1 MHMDSSWIRKH
12 SSYLLLLLVIISAL
26 FGLWLR
32 FLPMDDLSSGPVQ
45 KLIFM
50 DTWYSMRQ
58 IEQITA
64 NYPGYAWF
72 DAMTA
77 YPTGKE
83 IDWGPFFPFLC
94 ATICLAFGAVARP
107 ENMIIAS
114 YIPPLLSLLLIPVV
128 WYLGRLV
135 GGEKTGWIAAI
146 LIPVISGEMMY
157 RSFFGYLD
165 HHFTETLFSTLFLT
179 LIISLLVWVSSR
191 KEQYSYK
198 SIILASSAGVVY
210 FLGLMNIPTM
220 TLFAGITALILLI
233 HAVMTRDETQLFRLL
248 IHVCIL
254 SGIFAILF
262 MLFGI
267 SQEGLSLA
275 KYTPAHL
282 FVAAAL
288 PLETAI
294 LYGLSRLLKGR
305 PVWQYIGVVAGIIIA
320 GYLVLLALIPQITNQ
335 IRDVFI
341 TFFFFPY
348 AQSFINEMQMWGAE
362 RAWYSFNLTLFLG
375 FIGLILLLWR
385 VIRSYNP
392 AVMASLVW
400 GIVILFA
407 TIMHLRYE
415 YYVAVIIVL
424 FTSFALSSLF
434 DLLINKRPSATKGKK
449 IVHADETSIPVNGI
463 AVVGIIII
471 FIAAFSAQTTYTVAK
486 NQIGLISMDDDWAE
500 ALTWLGNNTPDP
512 GVNYLAINRHE
523 GFAYPDS
530 AYGVLSWWDYGHWI
544 TYLSKRIPVTSPFQD
559 NVLPV
564 ARFLSAT
571 TEEDADKAATETGV
585 KYIVTDYAT
594 ETSKFAALPLWAYG
608 TDGIKPYQEAVFQ
621 QSPRTGRFEPVILLK
636 QPYFESTAVKLHL
649 FDGSYQKGSGGLLLT
664 LQNTSMG
671 GGTYPVITNSLEISG
686 DQAESLKTS
695 DNQMIGSVQ
704 FTRPVADVAGLG
716 HYRLI
721 YESPTT
727 VATDDTHTI
736 KNVKIFERVPGFTIQ
751 GNGTIELPMVTNQGR
766 TFVWQQK
773 SSNGSFT
780 LPYSTTHNP
789 YEVKAT
795 GPYTVHETGKTFDVA
810 EEQVK

>member
-1 MHMDSSWIRKH
+1 MDSSWIRKY

-32 FLPMDDLSSGPVQ
+32 FLPMDDLGSGPVQ

-64 NYPGYAWF
+64 NYPNYAWF

-94 ATICLAFGAVARP
+94 ATVCMAFGAVARP

-114 YIPPLLSLLLIPVV
+114 YIPPLLILLLIPTV

-135 GGEKTGWIAAI
+135 GGEKTAWIAAI

-157 RSFFGYLD
+157 RSFYGYLD

-179 LIISLLVWVSSR
+179 LIISLLVWVSTR
-191 KEQYSYK
+191 TERYSSK
-198 SIILASSAGVVY
+198 SIIIAISAGFVY
-210 FLGLMNIPTM
+210 FLGIMNIPTM
-220 TLFAGITALILLI
+220 TLFAGITAIILLI
-233 HAVMTRDETQLFRLL
+233 HAVMTRDEKQLFRLF

-254 SGIFAILF
+254 SMIFAVLF
-262 MLFGI
+262 ILFGI
-267 SQEGLSLA
+267 SQEGFSLA

-282 FVAAAL
+282 LIAAAL
-288 PLETAI
+288 PVETAI
-294 LYGLSRLLKGR
+294 LYGLSRFLKGR
-305 PVWQYIGVVAGIIIA
+305 PVWQYIGSVAGIIIA
-320 GYLVLLALIPQITNQ
+320 GYLVLLALIPEITNQ
-335 IRDVFI
+335 IGDVFR

-348 AQSFINEMQMWGAE
+348 AESFINEMQMWGAE
-362 RAWYSFNLTLFLG
+362 RAWYSFNLALFTA

-400 GIVILFA
+400 GIIILLS

-415 YYVAVIIVL
+415 YYVAVIIIL
-424 FTSFALSSLF
+424 FTSVTLSSLF
-434 DLLINKRPSATKGKK
+434 ELLTDKKPPVLKGRKNAREGEPSL
-449 IVHADETSIPVNGI
+449 PLNGI
-463 AVVGIIII
+463 FVVGVIII
-471 FIAAFSAQTTYTVAK
+471 FIVAFSAQTTFTVAEK
-486 NQIGLISMDDDWAE
+486 QIGLISMDDDWAE
-500 ALTWLGNNTPDP
+500 ALTWLGSNTPGP
-512 GVNYLAINRHE
+512 GVNYLAINRRE
-523 GFAYPDS
+523 GFTYPDS

-544 TYLSKRIPVTSPFQD
+544 TYISKRIPISSPFQD
-559 NVLPV
+559 NVPPV

-571 TEEDADKAATETGV
+571 TEDEADNAANETRA
-585 KYIVTDYAT
+585 KYVVTDYAT
-594 ETSKFAALPLWAYG
+594 ETTKFAALPLWAYG
-608 TDGIKPYQEAVFQ
+608 KDGIKTYQETVFQ
-621 QSPRTGRFEPVILLK
+621 QPSDTGRYEPALVLK

-649 FDGSYQKGSGGLLLT
+649 FDGSYQEGSGGLLLT
-664 LQNTSMG
+664 VQNTSIG
-671 GGTYPVITNSLEISG
+671 GGAYPVITSAQDISG
-686 DQAESLKTS
+686 EQAESLRKN
-695 DNQMIGSVQ
+695 DNQIIGSIQ
-704 FTRPVADVAGLG
+704 FTRPVTDVEGLG

-727 VATDDTHTI
+727 VAADDTHAI
-736 KNVKIFERVPGFTIQ
+736 KNVKIFERVAGYTLQ
-751 GNGTIELPMVTNQGR
+751 GNGTIELPVITNQGR

-773 SSNGSFT
+773 SANGTFT
-780 LPYSTTHNP
+780 LPYSTRDNP

-795 GPYTVHETGKTFDVA
+795 GPYTIRETGKTFDVT
-810 EEQVK
+810 EEQAK